1 MLIMG
6 SRSDH
11 AAGDWLYRYTCLR
24 RAGKK
29 YICGYQQCFLVM
41 LMGLFIY
48 PLWKLSVVYFF
59 CDEKLPELTN
69 SLMNCS
75 VICNVIFFLLALVL

>member
-41 LMGLFIY
+41 LTDCSFTHYGNYLLFIF
-48 PLWKLSVVYFF
+48 SVM
-59 CDEKLPELTN
+59 KN
-69 SLMNCS
+69 
-75 VICNVIFFLLALVL
+75 